1 MVSPL
6 NLFSWQML
14 TLLAGTNDTEQIH
27 YALAMAPIVPS
38 DLDRSLA
45 PPRYEPGILP
55 NHFFLD
61 DDLLI
66 TFGANDNE
74 MESTVMPV
82 RDALGRHKMCVD
94 LASESAD

>member
-6 NLFSWQML
+6 GLISYQEL
-14 TLLAGTNDTEQIH
+14 TDLAGTNDTESIN
-27 YALAMAPIVPS
+27 YALAMAPILPS

-45 PPRYEPGILP
+45 SPRYQPGILP
-55 NHFFLD
+55 NHLFLD

-66 TFGANDNE
+66 TFGFDDKQ
-74 MESTVMPV
+74 MKSTVMSV

-94 LASESAD
+94 LAPESAQ

>member
-1 MVSPL
+1 
-6 NLFSWQML
+6 ML

-74 MESTVMPV
+74 MESTVMPI